1 MLPLAVG
8 TRMNHPAVLSGLRRL
23 GHGLAGLWLMFG
35 LAACDPGGT
44 PPGPKALP
52 PIPVKTALP
61 MLRDVMDWDEF
72 TGRIEAM
79 ESVDIRARVSGY
91 LDQVLFKDGGKVNK
105 GDLLFVIDPRNY
117 AIELKRAEAE
127 LQRTRTKL
135 ELAQNDLKRAER
147 LRLSKAISDEEF
159 DSRSKG
165 LAESTETL
173 HAAEAAVQMARLNLE
188 FTQVRSPINGRIGR
202 ELITVGNLVKEDQ
215 TLLTT
220 VVSIDPVYVYLD
232 ADERSILKYRRLAAA
247 GQRGG
252 ANTRIAAQLGLI
264 DESGFPHQG
273 YIDYTDP
280 RMDPNTG
287 TLRVRGVF
295 PNPSELLSPGLFAR
309 VRLHGGKPHPA
320 LLIPGRAVAT
330 DQDQKYVWVARPD
343 GSVDYRK
350 VSLGGLQG
358 SFRVVTGGLEASEAV
373 VVDGVAK
380 LRPGV
385 RVTAEPTETPY
396 DG

>member
-1 MLPLAVG
+1 MIHLAV
-8 TRMNHPAVLSGLRRL
+8 LQGLRYLRRAAL
-23 GHGLAGLWLMFG
+23 CLWAILN
-35 LAACDPGGT
+35 LAACGQEERT
-44 PPGPKALP
+44 PAGPRALP
-52 PIPVKTALP
+52 PVPVKTVLP
-61 MLRDVMDWDEF
+61 MSREVLEWDEY

-79 ESVDIRARVSGY
+79 ESVEIRARVSGY
-91 LDQVLFKDGGKVNK
+91 LDQVLFKDGEKVKK
-105 GDLLFVIDPRNY
+105 GDRLFSIDPRNY

-135 ELAQNDLKRAER
+135 ELAQNDLRRAER
-147 LRLSKAISDEEF
+147 LRLSKAISDEEY

-173 HAAEAAVQMARLNLE
+173 HAAEAAVEMARLNLE

-202 ELITVGNLVKEDQ
+202 ELITVGNLVREDQ

-220 VVSIDPVYVYLD
+220 VVSTDPIYVYLD
-232 ADERSILKYRRLAAA
+232 ADERSILKYRRLTAA

-252 ANTRIAAQLGLI
+252 ANSRIVAQLGLI
-264 DESGFPHQG
+264 DETGFPHQG

-280 RMDPNTG
+280 RLDANTG
-287 TLRVRGVF
+287 TLRVRGIF

-309 VRLHGGKPHPA
+309 VRLHGGNPHPA

-330 DQDQKYVWVARPD
+330 DQDQQFVWVARPD
-343 GSVDYRK
+343 GTVDYRK
-350 VSLGGLQG
+350 VSLGGRHG
-358 SFRVVTGGLEASEAV
+358 SFRIVTGGLEANDAV
-373 VVDGVAK
+373 VVDGIAK
-380 LRPGV
+380 LRPGAKV
-385 RVTAEPTETPY
+385 KAEPTAAPY